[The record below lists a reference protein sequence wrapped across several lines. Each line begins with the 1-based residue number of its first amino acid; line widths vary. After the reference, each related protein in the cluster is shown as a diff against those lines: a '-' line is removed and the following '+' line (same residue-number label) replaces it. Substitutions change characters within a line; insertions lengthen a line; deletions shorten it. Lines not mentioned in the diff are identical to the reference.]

1 MSELVLEAKPRGL
14 IGKKV
19 KRLRRAGVLPGVLY
33 GAGTSP
39 VPIEL
44 DSHSTNKVLSGVS
57 GSTLLD
63 LELDGET
70 HKVLLRDVQLDVIRR
85 EILHIDLMKV
95 ALDTAIRAVVP
106 VELVG
111 EAPAAKEKEG
121 VLVSGLSEVEVEAL
135 PQDLPEK
142 FEVQLEVLEE
152 IDASITVAD
161 LPLSE
166 GVEVLTDP
174 DELIARVIFQEEEIV
189 EEEEEIET
197 FLALEE
203 EPELVGRGERE
214 EEGDEA
220 TEEEED

>member
-1 MSELVLEAKPRGL
+1 M
-14 IGKKV
+14 
-19 KRLRRAGVLPGVLY
+19 
-33 GAGTSP
+33 
-39 VPIEL
+39 
-44 DSHSTNKVLSGVS
+44 
-57 GSTLLD
+57 
-63 LELDGET
+63 
-70 HKVLLRDVQLDVIRR
+70 
-85 EILHIDLMKV
+85 
-95 ALDTAIRAVVP
+95 
-106 VELVG
+106 
-111 EAPAAKEKEG
+111 
-121 VLVSGLSEVEVEAL
+121 LVSGLSEVEVEAL

-142 FEVQLEVLEE
+142 FEVRLEVLEE

-189 EEEEEIET
+189 EEEEEVET